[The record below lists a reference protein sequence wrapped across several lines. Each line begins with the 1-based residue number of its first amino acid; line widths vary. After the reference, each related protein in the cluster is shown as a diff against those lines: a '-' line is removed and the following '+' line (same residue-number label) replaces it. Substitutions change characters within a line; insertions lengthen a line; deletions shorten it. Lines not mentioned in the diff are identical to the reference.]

1 MARRQR
7 GRATAEDAEETQRTI
22 LRTAQ
27 QLFMEYG
34 YRAVSTRQLAAAC
47 GLTQPAL
54 YHYYADKQDLYV
66 AMAQEEV
73 AKLRVALERL
83 ARRGDSVEERL
94 QQVMLYLLGSTQ
106 HDLSLMLH
114 DVRHELTPERTKT
127 LNQAFQ
133 AGVVAPIAA
142 IFADGLQQ
150 GLLRDRAHGGLDAT
164 TAAYL
169 FLSMISAHLPQA
181 RNDDLRQAEHTQRTV
196 SDAEMARQVVH
207 VLLYGLAAPP

>member
-7 GRATAEDAEETQRTI
+7 GRATAEDAEETKRTI

-66 AMAQEEV
+66 AMALEEV

-106 HDLSLMLH
+106 HDLNQMLH
-114 DVRHELTPERTKT
+114 DVRQELTPERRKT
-127 LNQAFQ
+127 LNTAFHV
-133 AGVVAPIAA
+133 GIVAPIAA
-142 IFADGLQQ
+142 IFEDGLRQ
-150 GLLRDRAHGGLDAT
+150 GLLRDPAHDGLDAT

-169 FLSMISAHLPQA
+169 FLSMVSAHLPQA
-181 RNDDLRQAEHTQRTV
+181 RNENDQQMEHAKRTV
-196 SDAEMARQVVH
+196 SDAEMARQIVQ
-207 VLLYGLAAPP
+207 VLLYGLATR